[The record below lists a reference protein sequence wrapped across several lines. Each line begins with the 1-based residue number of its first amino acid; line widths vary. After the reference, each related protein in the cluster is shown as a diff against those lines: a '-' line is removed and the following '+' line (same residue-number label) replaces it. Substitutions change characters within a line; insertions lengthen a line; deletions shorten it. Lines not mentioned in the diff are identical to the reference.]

1 MSKARLV
8 RAGIKGLRKAYK
20 LGKKTKMAS
29 KNAKAGKKLASIAKK
44 QKLKSTTAFVRQT
57 GRSAAMRGTFSK
69 TQRLKNA
76 KNRSIIMKGDAGSRR
91 LMKQATKNKAGQKA
105 VNKVKGVNKIAL
117 KAGQNSRKLKA
128 GAALSG
134 GAVAA
139 SKGKYKMTA
148 KHKAAISRGLKRRK

>member
-8 RAGIKGLRKAYK
+8 RAGLKGLKKAYN
-20 LGKKTKMAS
+20 LGKRTKKAKQFAKSGAKMA
-29 KNAKAGKKLASIAKK
+29 KIAKK
-44 QKLKSTTAFVRQT
+44 QKLKSTTAMVRQT

-91 LMKQATKNKAGQKA
+91 LMKQATQNKAGAKA
-105 VNKVKGVNKIAL
+105 VSKVKGVNKVAL
-117 KAGQNSRKLKA
+117 NAGQNSRKLKA
-128 GAALSG
+128 GAAVSG

-139 SKGKYKMTA
+139 SQGKYKMTA
-148 KHKAAISRGLKRRK
+148 KHKAAISRALKKR